1 MEPINSVQPKL
12 IRGLES
18 VSASGMLTSNP
29 RQEKG
34 FSIDRSQPEKKQSE
48 TEAEKAAQS
57 KLERVAEAM
66 DNYVRSIKRELK
78 IKVHDGTGDIMV
90 KVISEEDGKVI
101 REIPPKE
108 LLDLAAKMEEMTGAL
123 LNENA

>member
-48 TEAEKAAQS
+48 TEKAMHA
-57 KLERVAEAM
+57 KLERIAEAM
-66 DNYVRSIKRELK
+66 DNYVRSIQRELK
-78 IKVHDGTGDIMV
+78 IQVHDGTGDIMV